1 MANQFKKYF
10 FILALLQIFTAYL
23 PAYAQTTSYDYS
35 QGGKN
40 PISSQIR
47 EYLCAPSEV
56 NSSSRDNAAL
66 GVDQN
71 SAAFKNNNSGDLYKC
86 INQLY
91 KFAII
96 LAGVVGVFFVVIAGY
111 VYMSAEGN
119 QESVDKAKSILTST
133 IASLVILMSGFLLL
147 KAINPDLIQ
156 FKSIQPPSVKI
167 SELGNSNDVQVSVD
181 PSGNPT
187 KVVGGVGGSAA
198 AELEA
203 NGCTFQTAK
212 QKTEAQYMTQG
223 LFDKIK
229 SLCYNVSKRDG
240 KGSPAI
246 SSVIGQG
253 QHSANSYHYKGCG
266 IDFADGS
273 QSGFIILDKT
283 TGQLKGGSKIGQAIY
298 FEALQQGFTVDRIN
312 PGSDRDQ
319 TFHIHLDLGSS
330 CTSK

>member
-96 LAGVVGVFFVVIAGY
+96 LAGVIGVFFVVIAGY

-167 SELGNSNDVQVSVD
+167 STTTPSDTGGTPTDTGDGTTSTSCKQTFSVSSSVGCLISNNNCVDVSNYTSTHGCESNNGTCLLSTQASGRVKTFITKFNQLGS
-181 PSGNPT
+181 
-187 KVVGGVGGSAA
+187 K
-198 AELEA
+198 
-203 NGCTFQTAK
+203 NGC
-212 QKTEAQYMTQG
+212 
-223 LFDKIK
+223 
-229 SLCYNVSKRDG
+229 SLK
-240 KGSPAI
+240 I
-246 SSVIGQG
+246 SSAIQNNNGPSV
-253 QHSANSYHYKGCG
+253 SACHQNGTCV
-266 IDFADGS
+266 DFNLLPYNDTCRQAFYQASKDSGS
-273 QSGFIILDKT
+273 VVSFLNEYESACVAPTT
-283 TGQLKGGSKIGQAIY
+283 TGG
-298 FEALQQGFTVDRIN
+298 N
-312 PGSDRDQ
+312 
-319 TFHIHLDLGSS
+319 IHVNF
-330 CTSK
+330 